1 MIVNTEMHGGVA
13 VITMD
18 DGKANAVGH
27 EMLDA
32 LEPALAKA
40 AETAE
45 AVVLA
50 GRKGIFCGGFDL
62 KTMQGGTP
70 EDVDRLARR
79 GGRMIQTLYGFP
91 KPLVAAATGHGIA
104 LGALMLLACDTRVG
118 ARGDYRFGLNETAIG
133 LELPVF
139 GLALA
144 RDRLAPAEMTPAVIQ
159 ARLYDAEG
167 AVAAGYLDE
176 AAEPDKVVQRA
187 VEIAKG
193 LGEMPSATYHAT
205 KINFRRDTMNTIA
218 ASLADKD
225 A

>member
-1 MIVNTEMHGGVA
+1 MIVNTETTDGVA

-40 AETAE
+40 AETAD

-50 GRKGIFCGGFDL
+50 GRDGVFCGGFDL
-62 KTMQGGTP
+62 KTMQGGSP

-79 GGRMIQTLYGFP
+79 GGRMVQTLYGFP

-104 LGALMLLACDTRVG
+104 LGALMLLACDSRVG
-118 ARGDYRFGLNETAIG
+118 ASGKFRYGLNETAIG
-133 LELPVF
+133 LELPEF

-144 RDRLAPAEMTPAVIQ
+144 RDRMAPAERTAAVIQ

-176 AAEPDKVVQRA
+176 SAAPDAVLSRA
-187 VEIAKG
+187 VAMARA

-205 KINFRRDTMNTIA
+205 KINFRRDTMNAIA
-218 ASLADKD
+218 ASLAD
-225 A
+225 